1 MLWITLIKSVSVIS
15 KSTSESFILIML
27 LLLLLICAC
36 VKFLSTTSIFT
47 ISVKV
52 LLNILHILLGLETI
66 SFPSCRCILQV
77 NLLLGEPLSL
87 FTNFHS
93 TLEVLFELVIIF

>member
-1 MLWITLIKSVSVIS
+1 VSVIS

-27 LLLLLICAC
+27 LLICGC
-36 VKFLSTTSIFT
+36 IKFLPTTSLFT

-52 LLNILHILLGLETI
+52 LSNILHILLGLKTI
-66 SFPSCRCILQV
+66 PFPSCRCILQV
-77 NLLLGEPLSL
+77 NLLFGEPLPL

-93 TLEVLFELVIIF
+93 TLEVLFELVIIC